1 MADVCEKHNIKL
13 LTYGTFVRIA
23 FPALHILPLYRLPL
37 FRHKTYVPSQQCGGF
52 LADAWLDRPEPDPYS
67 GALTPSQRK
76 VSQVDPVWRLRL
88 PLHSPRLFPT
98 PYHHTVS
105 GSSILGHPTSPH
117 IHTTHNRAHPHG
129 TASN

>member
-23 FPALHILPLYRLPL
+23 FYASAHRLPAYL
-37 FRHKTYVPSQQCGGF
+37 TSRLLQPPCPPDCVVPSGKCGGF

-76 VSQVDPVWRLRL
+76 VSLNATLVRFPPFAHHSVPGVSVSASNRSSS
-88 PLHSPRLFPT
+88 LHSLRGGGGMWQL
-98 PYHHTVS
+98 
-105 GSSILGHPTSPH
+105 
-117 IHTTHNRAHPHG
+117 NAKR
-129 TASN
+129 N